1 MESSCQ
7 ICIESFDK
15 STRLPIRCPNGL
27 CNFTSCKECTR
38 TYLLST
44 TKDPCC
50 MKCDHKFPSDF
61 CVINLNRSF
70 MEKDYRKHRKGLLLE
85 REISKLPETMV
96 VAQRY
101 REIEGFEVEN
111 DAYKKEIAGLRD
123 QVNKLERLKNDNHT
137 KIWRIRNGKDKG
149 EHEQKFIMPCPE
161 ESCRGF
167 LSTAY
172 KCGICD
178 LFTCPKC
185 LEIVGDKKTN
195 PDHVCDEDSVKTAEL
210 IKSTTKACPG
220 CGERIQKLEGCDQM
234 WCTGCHT
241 AFSWKSGEIDT
252 GTIHN
257 PHFYQFQRNNEGAAP
272 RNPQDIHCGGMP
284 NWWRVRRE
292 VLRYL
297 NNVPVEVSDRIG
309 KILDICTILHQTV
322 GHISHVSLVDTREKI
337 QELSDYQGVRVR
349 YILQK
354 ISKEEMAQT
363 IIRKDKMRRKYTE
376 LVHIFELL
384 SIVGIDVFGGI
395 NNCLA
400 GIKEDLTSSL
410 TINKVQAFEKLMVY
424 IETKFAEYHKLREY
438 CNSQL
443 EIISI
448 SFNQSVI
455 QLDENFNMTNE
466 KFSLSRV
473 KKKIGELKKVSPIL
487 IANVGEQADQ
497 VENIVMGVANLTGL

>member
-1 MESSCQ
+1 MEASCP

-15 STRLPIRCPNGL
+15 STRAPIKCPNGL
-27 CNFTSCKECTR
+27 CNFTTCKECAR

-50 MKCDHKFPSDF
+50 MKCNHKFPSDF
-61 CVINLNRSF
+61 SVINLNRSF

-85 REISKLPETMV
+85 REMSKLPETMAI
-96 VAQRY
+96 AQRY
-101 REIEGFEVEN
+101 REVEGFESEN
-111 DAYKKEIAGLRD
+111 DTYKKEIAGLR
-123 QVNKLERLKNDNHT
+123 NKLNELELLKNENLR
-137 KIWRIRNGKDKG
+137 KIWRIKNGKDKG

-172 KCGICD
+172 KCGICN

-185 LEIVGDKKTN
+185 LEMVGDKKIN

-272 RNPQDIHCGGMP
+272 RNPHDIHCGGMP
-284 NWWRVRRE
+284 NWWAIRRKVIRPLNTVPSEVRERVE
-292 VLRYL
+292 
-297 NNVPVEVSDRIG
+297 
-309 KILDICTILHQTV
+309 KIMDICATLHRTI
-322 GHISHVSLVDTREKI
+322 GHISHISLVDTRNKI
-337 QELSDYQGVRVR
+337 QELSDFQQLRIE
-349 YILQK
+349 YILHK
-354 ISKEEMAQT
+354 ISKEEMAKI

-384 SIVGIDVFGGI
+384 SIVGIDIFRGI
-395 NNCLA
+395 D
-400 GIKEDLTSSL
+400 EYFTSISGDPGWSKHIITVL
-410 TINKVQAFEKLMVY
+410 EKLMVY

-443 EIISI
+443 EVISI

-455 QLDENFNMTNE
+455 QLDENFIMINK

-473 KKKIGELKKVSPIL
+473 KKKIGESKGVSL
-487 IANVGEQADQ
+487 MLEATSGEQVVQ
-497 VENIVMGVANLTGL
+497 VENIVMGGANLNSL